1 MMKNLILA
9 ALFSATAAMA
19 GAQEVNI
26 YSSRQPELI
35 DPILEAFS
43 EETGIAVNVV
53 FLKKGL
59 LERLRAEG
67 RRSPADL
74 ILTADIANLD
84 AAAQT
89 GLTQPV
95 QSEIIEANIPPAY
108 RDDAG
113 QWFGLTSRAR
123 IIYASKARVAEGE
136 ISSYEELAN
145 PEWRGRICTR
155 SGLHDYNI
163 ALTAAYLY
171 HYGEAATI
179 DWLEGVKA
187 NLARAPQGNDR
198 AQVKAIWAGE
208 CDIAVG
214 YTYYMGKMLA
224 DPEQA
229 EWANAV
235 RLIFPTLNGVGTHI
249 NLSGMAMTKAA
260 PNPENALK
268 LMEFLSG
275 DTAQALYAEAN
286 YEYPLNPDIPP
297 SPLVAGWGEFT
308 PDPTSL
314 ANIARLR
321 SEALRLVEL
330 VDFDEQ

>member
-235 RLIFPTLNGVGTHI
+235 RLIFPTLNGAGTHI

-321 SEALRLVEL
+321 GEALRLVEL
-330 VDFDEQ
+330 VDFDG

>member
-321 SEALRLVEL
+321 GEALRLVEL
-330 VDFDEQ
+330 VDFDG